1 MTSLISLPT
10 KQLCTSCHI
19 SPLVRTT
26 DLQSDIVLL
35 VQNKEVVALHDLV
48 GKFSV
53 RNSCFDPFFYRLLA
67 HHVVDSKVF
76 SDVAKEVNEANAAKP
91 VVVID
96 HDSLIFPIFKI

>member
-1 MTSLISLPT
+1 MTSLVSLST
-10 KQLCTSCHI
+10 QQFGTSCHI

-26 DLQSDIVLL
+26 DLQGNIVVL

-53 RNSCFDPFFYRLLA
+53 RNPCFNPLFHRFLA

-76 SDVAKEVNEANAAKP
+76 SDVAKEVNEADAAKP